1 MREQVWVCSG
11 QSNMEDPVLTT
22 VSRNESYQLAA
33 SGKYDHI
40 RIYQTGWRLQRKD
53 ISLQDHHRVAQ
64 LERQMCR
71 LQRRRR
77 RADRA
82 STPSPPLTRPTRVM
96 NVWATTRQSYALS

>member
-40 RIYQTGWRLQRKD
+40 RIYQTGWRLQRKVSTWILPQQPD
-53 ISLQDHHRVAQ
+53 DQQGYPQQLWQLPRGCPDHRPGEPGQACSLQRFSA
-64 LERQMCR
+64 MC
-71 LQRRRR
+71 
-77 RADRA
+77 
-82 STPSPPLTRPTRVM
+82 
-96 NVWATTRQSYALS
+96 W